1 MEGIKNARKKKGWTQ
16 EQLASAIG
24 VKRSV
29 ISKYETGIIS
39 PTIIQIEE
47 IANALN
53 VSMPELLA
61 GSFDTLSYQVG
72 TIYGQESQRVLNKV
86 VGEFWNGEGYSG
98 TDEELKLVHSFAQLN
113 EEGQQK
119 AVERVQE
126 LTEIP
131 RYRAIAAPEPP
142 SVPTRDTDRPAPRHA
157 RKAARGGIEGIFQ
170 PEKKSRS

>member
-16 EQLASAIG
+16 EQLANALG

-53 VSMPELLA
+53 VPMPELLA
-61 GSFDTLSYQVG
+61 GSFNSLSYQVG
-72 TIYGQESQRVLNKV
+72 TIYGQETQRILNKALD
-86 VGEFWNGEGYSG
+86 EFWNGEGYSG

-119 AVERVQE
+119 AIERVQE

-131 RYRAIAAPEPP
+131 RYRAETAPQPP
-142 SVPTRDTDRPAPRHA
+142 TVPIEKEDTTPAPD
-157 RKAARGGIEGIFQ
+157 KSTKVPEG
-170 PEKKSRS
+170 K